1 MPIKSPDYQLRLNLD
16 LPDDQQGNGALSVDE
31 IRIRAE
37 TARAR
42 LENGESWKRN
52 PLGKVAPPAWYQE
65 YLQLLAGGW
74 DWRIAV
80 YIAWKAT
87 PKKYRWPESQ
97 EELATQVLGLTSDRV
112 ISTWR
117 AKNPAIDAMV
127 QDVGSARVL
136 DRLSDSIEAMLEVA
150 AKPDYKSRGD
160 RELHFKLAGVLSE
173 QIDINDKSGL
183 PDLTKLP
190 WEEKVKLAGLDTP
203 EKMQAFMASMT
214 DVAAQDESDDAAYA
228 ARERADD
235 GEVTE

>member
-1 MPIKSPDYQLRLNLD
+1 MSIKAPDYQLRLNLD
-16 LPDDQQGNGALSVDE
+16 LPDDDQQPQGTGALSVDE

-37 TARAR
+37 TARAK
-42 LENGESWKRN
+42 LESGESWKKGA
-52 PLGKVAPPAWYQE
+52 LGKVVPAWYQE

-74 DWRIAV
+74 DWRVAV

-87 PKKYRWPESQ
+87 PKKYRWPDSQ

-112 ISTWR
+112 ISAWR

-150 AKPDYKSRGD
+150 AKPDYKGRGD

-173 QIDINDKSGL
+173 QIDINDKRGL

-190 WEEKVKLAGLDTP
+190 WHDKLKLAGLDTP
-203 EKMQAFMASMT
+203 EKMQAFLEDMSGRDLIAQNNASG
-214 DVAAQDESDDAAYA
+214 DEASDEPA
-228 ARERADD
+228 
-235 GEVTE
+235 